1 MFLVPRSPNEFPTR
15 KSRYVLKTI
24 FITDDWI
31 RKGEKLGP
39 GRAQSLQLAGRG
51 EGEAAT
57 EAKFFTHLPD
67 TREP

>member
-1 MFLVPRSPNEFPTR
+1 M
-15 KSRYVLKTI
+15 KTI

-39 GRAQSLQLAGRG
+39 GRAQSLQLVGRG

-57 EAKFFTHLPD
+57 EAKFFAHLPD